1 LARAKAQ
8 RTHNPIQK
16 PWRLGVRFFIPHNAY
31 EEVTMANAF
40 DNMPD
45 VGKKK
50 KVSGAT
56 QPSRTPLLLG
66 LLAGCLVLFL
76 CGLLAGGGYW
86 FWSSQQGKVAT
97 ATGNTPPG
105 SNPNLPILPSGGG
118 KLRIAFSVERG
129 GRPEDK
135 FVWLMNVDGSDPKQ
149 LLTQASSPAFSPD
162 GSLIAYYHWN
172 DGIYI
177 ANADG
182 TNPRKILG
190 ESNAKYLAWS
200 HDGKWIA
207 FSSQPSLQENS
218 PINIDAIRVDGSGRR
233 IIVVGGTQPTWSPDD
248 KQIAFATCRGPD
260 CGIYKASSAG
270 GDAGTKIVGELGSN
284 PAWSP
289 NGNTIVYQAD
299 VDGVKQLFIVNVDGT
314 GKKQLT
320 SGTVP
325 HVGAQWS
332 PDGSAIYYRSPE
344 GGSWGIWRM
353 NADGSNPTRIAND
366 VQPVDWAYE
375 RLALSK

>member
-1 LARAKAQ
+1 
-8 RTHNPIQK
+8 
-16 PWRLGVRFFIPHNAY
+16 
-31 EEVTMANAF
+31 MANVF
-40 DNMPD
+40 DNMPE

-50 KVSGAT
+50 VGTST
-56 QPSRTPLLLG
+56 PPRRTPLLLG
-66 LLAGCLVLFL
+66 MLAGCLALFL
-76 CGLLAGGGYW
+76 CALLAAGGYW
-86 FWSSQQGKVAT
+86 LWSSQQGKVAT
-97 ATGNTPPG
+97 ATGNPSLGLTPTR
-105 SNPNLPILPSGGG
+105 SLLPSGS
-118 KLRIAFSVERG
+118 KTRIAFSVERG
-129 GRPEDK
+129 SLPEDK
-135 FVWLMNVDGSDPKQ
+135 FVWVMNADGSGLKQ
-149 LLTQASSPAFSPD
+149 LLTRASSPAFSPD

-182 TNPRKILG
+182 THPRKILG

-218 PINIDAIRVDGSGRR
+218 PVNIDAIRVDGSGRR
-233 IIVVGGTQPTWSPDD
+233 IIVVGGMQPSWSPDD
-248 KQIAFATCRGPD
+248 KQIVFATCRGPD

-270 GDAGTKIVGELGSN
+270 GDAGAKVIIDLGSN

-289 NGNTIVYQAD
+289 NGNQIVYQAD
-299 VDGVKQLFIVNVDGT
+299 VDGIKQLFVVNVDGT

-353 NADGSNPTRIAND
+353 NADGSNPMRLVSD
-366 VQPVDWAYE
+366 VPPVDWAYE
-375 RLALSK
+375 RLTLSK

>member
-1 LARAKAQ
+1 MP
-8 RTHNPIQK
+8 N
-16 PWRLGVRFFIPHNAY
+16 V
-31 EEVTMANAF
+31 F

-50 KVSGAT
+50 NVGAPA
-56 QPSRTPLLLG
+56 QRNRTPLIIG
-66 LLAGCLVLFL
+66 AGAGCLLLLL
-76 CGLLAGGGYW
+76 CVVLAGGGYW
-86 FWSSQQGKVAT
+86 FWAGQQGKVAT
-97 ATGNTPPG
+97 ATGDNKAG
-105 SNPNLPILPSGGG
+105 NNPAQPVIASGG
-118 KLRIAFSVERG
+118 KMRIAFSVDRG
-129 GRPEDK
+129 TNEAGK
-135 FVWLMNVDGSDPKQ
+135 SVWLANGDGSEPKQ

-207 FSSQPSLQENS
+207 FSSQPSQQDNA
-218 PINIDAIRVDGSGRR
+218 PVNIDAIKPDGSGRR
-233 IIVVGGTQPTWSPDD
+233 TIVIGGRQPAWSPDD
-248 KQIAFATCRGPD
+248 SQIAFTSCRGSD
-260 CGIYKASSAG
+260 CGIFKASSAG
-270 GDAGTKIVGELGSN
+270 GDSGKLVIGELASN

-289 NGNTIVYQAD
+289 SGDKILYQAD
-299 VDGVKQLFIVNVDGT
+299 ADNVKQLFVVNADGT

-320 SGTVP
+320 SGLVP

-332 PDGSAIYYRSPE
+332 PDGTAIFYRSPE
-344 GGSWGIWRM
+344 GGTWGIWKM
-353 NADGSNPTRIAND
+353 NADGSNPVKLAND

-375 RLALSK
+375 RLALGK